1 VVDVEAQLTAEAAAA
16 AGAAVSQLRA
26 FELDDETDQLLQE
39 LIDMAAE
46 LSEASG
52 GVGLGSLV
60 DNDPLA
66 DPLAA
71 LNLDGSEGFDGL
83 GAVAASNSTSS
94 NDSSSGSIGLDA
106 DEENEAT
113 KAMTAFAAELA
124 AAKAVMQ
131 QFQAGSSSSSS
142 GAEGASQQ
150 QQHEQQASEDEF
162 VRSADLLAWEADQAQ
177 QVAAKLTVTARKIN
191 SMESALLA
199 VQQEELRDDE
209 DAEGGA

>member
-1 VVDVEAQLTAEAAAA
+1 VPE
-16 AGAAVSQLRA
+16 LRA

-46 LSEASG
+46 LSEAPG
-52 GVGLGSLV
+52 GMGLSSLV

-71 LNLDGSEGFDGL
+71 LNLDESEGFDGL
-83 GAVAASNSTSS
+83 GAVAASDSSTI
-94 NDSSSGSIGLDA
+94 SSGSRNASRDGSNGLEA
-106 DEENEAT
+106 DEEDEAT

-131 QFQAGSSSSSS
+131 QFQAGISTSSSSSS
-142 GAEGASQQ
+142 SVSQQ
-150 QQHEQQASEDEF
+150 HREQQEGEDEY
-162 VRSADLLAWEADQAQ
+162 VRTADLLAWEAEQAR
-177 QVAAKLTVTARKIN
+177 QVAVKLTVTDRQIS

-199 VQQEELRDDE
+199 VQQEELRDDA
-209 DAEGGA
+209 DAEGEAHVWAFVACGCVSE